1 VNAFGRGLPAL
12 GAADSLHPLS
22 GSSAAPAAVQAVGL
36 AKRYG
41 HVWALRGITLAIP
54 AGQSVALLGP
64 NGSGKST
71 LLRVLVSGARPT
83 SGDVRVFGDSL
94 RADGDAVRRRVGL
107 LSDRP
112 PLYDELTALENLKFA
127 AVMYGVRV
135 SDEQLRGTLAAVGLR
150 HVAAARVHSFSQGMA
165 QRLSLAR
172 TMLQDPDLLL
182 LDEPYNALDAEGL
195 RLVDQQLARGRA
207 AGKTAI
213 LATHHIA
220 KGLELCDRVIALRAG
235 RVAFD
240 GPTAR
245 FTASPLA
252 EDAGA
257 WA

>member
-1 VNAFGRGLPAL
+1 MATPAV
-12 GAADSLHPLS
+12 H
-22 GSSAAPAAVQAVGL
+22 VVGL

-41 HVWALRGITLAIP
+41 HNWALRGLDLTVAP
-54 AGQSVALLGP
+54 GDAVALLGP

-71 LLRVLVSGARPT
+71 LIRILVTAARPT
-83 SGDVRVFGDSL
+83 FGEVQVCGVPIT
-94 RADGDAVRRRVGL
+94 DGDAVRRHVSI

-112 PLYDELTALENLKFA
+112 PVYSELTALENLKFA
-127 AVMYGVRV
+127 AAMYGLE
-135 SDEQLRGTLAAVGLR
+135 SSESELRDALAAVGLAR
-150 HVAAARVHSFSQGMA
+150 AADARVGTFSQGMG

-172 TMLQDPDLLL
+172 ATLQNPDLIL

-195 RLVDQQLARGRA
+195 RLVDQLLARVRA

-220 KGLELCDRVIALRAG
+220 KGLALCNRVIALQGG

-240 GPTAR
+240 GPTAA
-245 FTASPLA
+245 FAASPLA
-252 EDAGA
+252 QEAGA

>member
-1 VNAFGRGLPAL
+1 LI
-12 GAADSLHPLS
+12 
-22 GSSAAPAAVQAVGL
+22 GSSAEPAVHAAGL

-41 HVWALRGITLAIP
+41 HVWALRGIHLAIP
-54 AGQSVALLGP
+54 AGESVALLGP

-71 LLRVLVSGARPT
+71 LLRVLVSSVRPT
-83 SGDVRVFGDSL
+83 SGEVRVFGHSL

-127 AVMYGVRV
+127 AVMYGVRI
-135 SDEQLRGTLAAVGLR
+135 SDEQLRGTLAAVGLG
-150 HVAAARVHSFSQGMA
+150 HVAAARVHSFSQGMG
-165 QRLSLAR
+165 QRLSFAR
-172 TMLQDPDLLL
+172 AMLQDPDLLL

-207 AGKTAI
+207 AGKTVI

-220 KGLELCDRVIALRAG
+220 KGLEQCDRVVALRGG
-235 RVAFD
+235 RVVFD
-240 GPTAR
+240 GPSAQ
-245 FTASPLA
+245 FAASPVA
-252 EDAGA
+252 DDAGA

>member
-1 VNAFGRGLPAL
+1 MAIP
-12 GAADSLHPLS
+12 
-22 GSSAAPAAVQAVGL
+22 AVQVVGL

-41 HVWALRGITLAIP
+41 HNWALRGLDLTVA
-54 AGQSVALLGP
+54 AGEAVALLGP

-71 LLRVLVSGARPT
+71 LLRILVTAARPT
-83 SGDVRVFGDSL
+83 FGDVRVCGVPIS
-94 RADGDAVRRRVGL
+94 DGDAVRRHVGL

-112 PLYDELTALENLKFA
+112 PVYNELTALENLKFA
-127 AVMYGVRV
+127 AAMYG
-135 SDEQLRGTLAAVGLR
+135 LRASESELRDALAAVGLAR
-150 HVAAARVHSFSQGMA
+150 AAAARVGTFSQGMG

-172 TMLQDPDLLL
+172 ATLQNPDLIL

-195 RLVDQQLARGRA
+195 RLVDQLLARVRA

-220 KGLELCDRVIALRAG
+220 KGLALCDRVVALRGG
-235 RVAFD
+235 RLAFD

-245 FTASPLA
+245 FAASPLA
-252 EDAGA
+252 EEAGA

>member
-1 VNAFGRGLPAL
+1 V
-12 GAADSLHPLS
+12 
-22 GSSAAPAAVQAVGL
+22 VGL

-41 HVWALRGITLAIP
+41 HTWALRGIDLTVA
-54 AGQSVALLGP
+54 AGEAVALLGP

-71 LLRVLVSGARPT
+71 LLRILATAARPT
-83 SGDVRVFGDSL
+83 FGQVHVCGVSGDGDL
-94 RADGDAVRRRVGL
+94 VRRHVGL

-112 PLYDELTALENLKFA
+112 PLYNELTALENLKFA
-127 AVMYGVRV
+127 AAMYG
-135 SDEQLRGTLAAVGLR
+135 LRASADDLRAALAEVGLAPA
-150 HVAAARVHSFSQGMA
+150 AAARVGTFSQGMA

-172 TMLQDPDLLL
+172 AALQNPDLVL

-195 RLVDQQLARGRA
+195 RLVDQLLARVRA

-220 KGLELCDRVIALRAG
+220 KALALCGRVVALRGG
-235 RVAFD
+235 RLTFD

-252 EDAGA
+252 EEAGA